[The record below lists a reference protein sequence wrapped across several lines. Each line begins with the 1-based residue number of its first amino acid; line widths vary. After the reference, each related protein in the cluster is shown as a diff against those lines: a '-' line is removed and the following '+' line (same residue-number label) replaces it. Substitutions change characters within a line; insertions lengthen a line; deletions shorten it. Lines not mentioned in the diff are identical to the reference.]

1 MSPEL
6 RPATTSRAKL
16 TRQKPW
22 RWSERASDFLDGGAV
37 MSKITWIVICF
48 AVPFVVGLGFSLFG
62 VSTTVIAPVVGLIV
76 MIIWVYGVN
85 NRPVTKVSSAN
96 RDQMLAQGPPANYGL
111 VYVHRGPL
119 VGGLAVGIDVK
130 LDNVNVA
137 QLKVARFT
145 RLVVAPGSHLLAA
158 GSKTPF
164 GQLKQIA
171 EAQRAEASFAI
182 SAGETAVFE
191 LKMIWTGIKKGTK
204 LELVR
209 EADATAALDNLARAK
224 MVASE
229 QPAGWTP
236 TPAPMQAPLDS

>member
-1 MSPEL
+1 
-6 RPATTSRAKL
+6 
-16 TRQKPW
+16 
-22 RWSERASDFLDGGAV
+22 

-48 AVPFVVGLGFSLFG
+48 AVPFVVGLGLSLFG
-62 VSTTVIAPVVGLIV
+62 VPTTVIAPVVGVIV
-76 MIIWVYGVN
+76 LIIWVCGVN
-85 NRPVTKVSSAN
+85 NRPVTNVSSAN

-137 QLKVARFT
+137 QPKVARFT
-145 RLVVAPGSHLLAA
+145 RLVVAPGNHLLAA

-182 SAGETAVFE
+182 SAGETAVFG
-191 LKMIWTGIKKGTK
+191 LKMIWTGIKKGTN

-209 EADATAALDNLARAK
+209 EADAAAALANLARVK

-229 QPAGWTP
+229 QPAGWTQ